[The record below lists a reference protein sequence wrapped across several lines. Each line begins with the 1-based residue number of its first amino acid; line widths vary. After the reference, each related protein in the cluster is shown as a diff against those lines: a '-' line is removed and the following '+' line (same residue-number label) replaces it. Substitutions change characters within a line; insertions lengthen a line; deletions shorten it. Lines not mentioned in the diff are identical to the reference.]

1 MFELFVVKMFQSML
15 AYFLTLVVA
24 KFKQEIQSLFFF
36 SEVVGGRRHLLRW
49 HLSCFCTFLPFAHLT
64 QNFEPQ
70 KQDVTCLPNGDGSR
84 RDIAY
89 ICHTRYASPYPKCAI
104 EKCIYIGC
112 FFTGPPPKKYRIG
125 SVDTFRGGPVRKKIP
140 CIIIPLI
147 HHPK

>member
-49 HLSCFCTFLPFAHLT
+49 LLSCFCTFLPFAHLT

-89 ICHTRYASPYPKCAI
+89 ICHTRYASPPHSLKSTELDYLP
-104 EKCIYIGC
+104 
-112 FFTGPPPKKYRIG
+112 
-125 SVDTFRGGPVRKKIP
+125 VDTFRGGPVRKKYP
-140 CIIIPLI
+140 VL
-147 HHPK
+147 

>member
-49 HLSCFCTFLPFAHLT
+49 LLSCFCTFLPFAHLT

-89 ICHTRYASPYPKCAI
+89 ICHTNAFIQGVFSLAHPLKSTKLDYLP
-104 EKCIYIGC
+104 
-112 FFTGPPPKKYRIG
+112 
-125 SVDTFRGGPVRKKIP
+125 VDTFRGGPARKKYP
-140 CIIIPLI
+140 VL
-147 HHPK
+147 